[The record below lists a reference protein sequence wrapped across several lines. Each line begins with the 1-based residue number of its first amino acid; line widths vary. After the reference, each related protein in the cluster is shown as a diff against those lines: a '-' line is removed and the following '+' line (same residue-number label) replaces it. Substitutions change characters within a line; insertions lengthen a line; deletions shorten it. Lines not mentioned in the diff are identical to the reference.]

1 MLINKISLIQ
11 VDYEQSFFFSAV
23 HNLSGSNQL
32 KKLILAHSRKFME
45 GLRYHGSSEFDFCIV
60 LTIKKYNG
68 LLAGNLLTTAFG

>member
-45 GLRYHGSSEFDFCIV
+45 GLRYHGSSVSDVHLELSQLQTKPKSLISALCSQ
-60 LTIKKYNG
+60 
-68 LLAGNLLTTAFG
+68 